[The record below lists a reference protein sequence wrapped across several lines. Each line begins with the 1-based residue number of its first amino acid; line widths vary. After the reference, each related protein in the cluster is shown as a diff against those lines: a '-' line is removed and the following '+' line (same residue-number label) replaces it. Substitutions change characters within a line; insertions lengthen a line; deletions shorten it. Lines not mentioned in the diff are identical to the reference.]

1 MGVTAGRSGCGT
13 AVGSQTGKVLQ
24 FAPKVGAHALQV
36 AQAMPQVVS
45 VQPKVAQVA
54 PQVAPQSCRQ
64 LPQLWR
70 KSGWNPQAGLH
81 SANETVLLM
90 ASRAAAAIEMCFLNM
105 MFTSESITVL
115 LQTVTIL

>member
-45 VQPKVAQVA
+45 AQPKVAQDA
-54 PQVAPQSCRQ
+54 PRVAPQSCVQLRQ
-64 LPQLWR
+64 ADRYAP
-70 KSGWNPQAGLH
+70 AGMH
-81 SANETVLLM
+81 SASETVLLM